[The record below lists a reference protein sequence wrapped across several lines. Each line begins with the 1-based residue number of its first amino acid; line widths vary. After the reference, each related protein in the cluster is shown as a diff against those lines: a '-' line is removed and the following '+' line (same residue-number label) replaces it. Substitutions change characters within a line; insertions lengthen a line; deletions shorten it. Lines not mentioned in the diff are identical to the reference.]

1 MIALS
6 NVIGGELIV
15 LCRGIES
22 PQESTSLF
30 VRTYVKEEFHDVG
43 TVSGKVFLPVANGR
57 KTIGPEIA
65 QIVGYV
71 YALASEVLGV
81 NSQYE
86 DFFIMAA
93 VEYSYPSTLRQG
105 TIQSPHE
112 VVIKFFLAGRLE
124 RKHLEPGRV
133 YAGGGG
139 PNGAVLP
146 CCIHR
151 LKDQK
156 Q

>member
-15 LCRGIES
+15 LCRGVES

-43 TVSGKVFLPVANGR
+43 TVVGKVFFPVANGR
-57 KTIGPEIA
+57 KTLGPEIA

-81 NSQYE
+81 YSQYE
-86 DFFIMAA
+86 HFFIMAA
-93 VEYSYPSTLRQG
+93 VEYSDTSTLRQG
-105 TIQSPHE
+105 TVQSPQE
-112 VVIKFFLAGRLE
+112 VVIKFFLAWRLE
-124 RKHLEPGRV
+124 GKHLETSRV
-133 YAGGGG
+133 YTGSGG
-139 PNGAVLP
+139 PNCSILARCV
-146 CCIHR
+146 HR
-151 LKDQK
+151 LKYQ
-156 Q
+156 QQ

>member
-30 VRTYVKEEFHDVG
+30 VPTYVKEEFHYG
-43 TVSGKVFLPVANGR
+43 CTVLSKVLFPVANGR
-57 KTIGPEIA
+57 KTLGPEFA
-65 QIVGYV
+65 KIVGYV
-71 YALASEVLGV
+71 YALASEILGV
-81 NSQYE
+81 NSQYKN
-86 DFFIMAA
+86 FFIMAT
-93 VEYSYPSTLRQG
+93 VEYSDTSTLRQG
-105 TIQSPHE
+105 AIQSPHE

-124 RKHLEPGRV
+124 RKHLESGRV
-133 YAGGGG
+133 YAGRGG